1 MNFSLSSAA
10 RGPLAFSLVILLL
23 AGCGPSDGDR
33 EYRQGLDA
41 YEVRDLKKADKLLTD
56 SLACAPDDVDRLV
69 SLARVKLDLAELTA
83 AKDLMAK
90 AALVSEGDADVRLL
104 TAQIAW
110 HAKDYKAAAAG
121 FSALADDTALP
132 ASVRAQGWA
141 GLGVVEMTCDNY
153 HLARVDFLRAI
164 RLDRRNAS
172 AWYHLGL
179 LYRDD
184 FGYYEAALE
193 QFEIYVRLEAEA
205 SPRVQK
211 VQRNAIPQLKEK
223 IAQTLTERPGVA
235 KRNAAA
241 CSAALARAEAA
252 MKKGAFKNARQAY
265 QEALAADP
273 LSYPAALGL
282 AQAWEKT
289 DGTRAGQEKAF
300 ESYKSACSLRP
311 SSVKTFLT
319 AGALATK
326 LGFHSQAVEIYSRA
340 VAASPTSP
348 DALDGLIRALRKVGN
363 KTSVAQA
370 YQLYR
375 DSVSAA
381 RRK

>member
-1 MNFSLSSAA
+1 MNFSLSSGLKGATV
-10 RGPLAFSLVILLL
+10 LALVAVL
-23 AGCGPSDGDR
+23 GCGPKDGVR
-33 EYRQGLDA
+33 EYEQGRDA
-41 YEVRDLKKADKLLTD
+41 YAVRDLKKAEKFFEA
-56 SLACAPDDVDRLV
+56 SLVCSPDDIGRLV
-69 SLARVKLDLAELTA
+69 SLARVKLDLGELSV
-83 AKDLMAK
+83 AKDLATK
-90 AALVSEGDADVRLL
+90 AALLSDGDADVALL
-104 TAQIAW
+104 AAQIAW
-110 HAKDYKAAAAG
+110 HAKDYKTAASG
-121 FSALADDTALP
+121 FAALAEDVSKSSLE
-132 ASVRAQGWA
+132 RAQGWA

-153 HLARVDFLRAI
+153 HLARLAFLRAI
-164 RLDRRNAS
+164 RLDHRNAS

-179 LYRDD
+179 LYRDN
-184 FGYYEAALE
+184 FGYLEAALE
-193 QFEIYVRLEAEA
+193 QFEIYVRLDAEA

-241 CSAALARAEAA
+241 CSAALVKAEAA
-252 MKKGAFKNARQAY
+252 WKKGTFKTARLAY

-273 LSYPAALGL
+273 LSFPAALGL

-289 DGTRAGQEKAF
+289 DATKAGQELAF
-300 ESYKSACSLRP
+300 ENYKVACTLRP

-326 LGFHSQAVEIYSRA
+326 LRFYAQAVEIYSRA
-340 VAASPTSP
+340 VAASPTSF

-375 DSVSAA
+375 DSLSTF